1 MVVDASV
8 AVKWH
13 LSDEE
18 DAEAA
23 VELLTRFGEGDIELV
38 APDQIRYEVPNAI
51 AVATIG
57 QAPRLSQEQG
67 REAIGE
73 FVGLGLP
80 TIADNE
86 LVTAAYPLVH
96 QYGIAFYDA
105 LYLALALRLSIP
117 LITADR
123 RLYNRLR
130 QLPGVIWIGDY
141 LQDHESGQDH
151 EGGATSRV

>member
-1 MVVDASV
+1 MSAPQAMVVDASV

-23 VELLTRFGEGDIELV
+23 ALLLTRFSEQAVDLV

-57 QAPRLSQEQG
+57 QNPRLTPEQG
-67 REAIGE
+67 REALEE
-73 FVGLGLP
+73 FLGLGLP
-80 TIADNE
+80 TVADNE
-86 LVTAAYPLVH
+86 LISEAYPLVH

-105 LYLALALRLSIP
+105 LYLALAERLAIP

-123 RLYNRLR
+123 RLYNRVR
-130 QLPGVIWIGDY
+130 QLPSVIWIGDY
-141 LQDHESGQDH
+141 HEEDPL
-151 EGGATSRV
+151 